1 MEAEKLIKFNVVT
14 TAIYKNVMLFAMAGL
29 LAAIF
34 GFIPMMG
41 WVVNICNI
49 LLVAG
54 FIAFLIR
61 IKDMAIMLE
70 AQDAESANKLCNGV
84 LIYLLSIMLGFI
96 PAAGWILEPIAVI
109 VSCVF
114 MLMGIAGLKKSSTFP
129 GAPGM
134 KILFI
139 AMIVGIVGGVFG
151 IIPVVGL
158 IIARLCRIAF
168 FIMMIIGWKKVAEPV
183 AE

>member
-1 MEAEKLIKFNVVT
+1 MEAEKTVKFNVIT
-14 TAIYKNVMLFAMAGL
+14 TAIFKNVMLFAIAGL
-29 LAAIF
+29 VAAVF
-34 GFIPMMG
+34 GFIPLMR

-49 LLVAG
+49 LVVAG

-61 IKDMAIMLE
+61 VKDMAMMLE

-84 LIYLLSIMLGFI
+84 LVYLLSYMLGYI

-109 VSCVF
+109 VACVL
-114 MLMGIAGLKKSSTFP
+114 MLMGIIGLKKSSTFP

-139 AMIVGIVGGVFG
+139 AMIIGIVGGVFG
-151 IIPVVGL
+151 IIPVFGI
-158 IIARLCRIAF
+158 IIARICRIAF
-168 FIMMIIGWKKVAEPV
+168 FIMMILGWKKVAEPV